1 MKQTSIR
8 SSSMRAPA
16 LRASVAP
23 CKLGHRATCQPIQA
37 SRRHSPPHASSHVE
51 HGVTASSK
59 VGAAVA
65 GMVLAVNA
73 LLGPV
78 PGSLPLFNAPAAHAY
93 TVRLDQVENPKM
105 QEGVWAATQG
115 QLSRAEKIFL
125 SMLEEDSS
133 SLNSA
138 STWSNLGNVHM
149 SMGRTADAAQDYSR
163 AIALAPDA
171 PVPYLNR
178 AIALEQL
185 GVDIQEAGGQQE
197 QARQRWQEAEA
208 DCEAAI
214 SRDSQEFAAWFNKGN
229 VEMRLGDYTGAQRSF
244 RTAAD
249 LAPGI
254 AGYRLREAQLIF
266 ENGDADLAVRTARG
280 VTRRNPNY
288 AEAHATLAAILYEQG
303 DVARA
308 EDEYHTA
315 VELEPSFRYMDFVKT
330 ATRWPPHLYTAFSRF
345 LALGS

>member
-1 MKQTSIR
+1 
-8 SSSMRAPA
+8 
-16 LRASVAP
+16 
-23 CKLGHRATCQPIQA
+23 
-37 SRRHSPPHASSHVE
+37 
-51 HGVTASSK
+51 
-59 VGAAVA
+59 
-65 GMVLAVNA
+65 MVLAVNA